1 VSEGGVA
8 RLSPVTARQP
18 GDPEKIGPYAILG
31 RLGAGGMGT
40 VYLARFVHAGPGAPL
55 VAVKVVHGEL
65 SRDPE
70 FRARFRDEV
79 AAAQRV
85 APFCT
90 ARLLDA
96 DPNATPPYLVTEYV
110 DGLPLGRVVA
120 DRGELDSST
129 LHGVALGVAAALTA
143 IHGAGLV
150 HRDLKPA
157 NVLLSLSG
165 PRVIDFGIA
174 RATNAA
180 AGLTMAGTVLGT
192 PGWMAPE
199 QFSSGAVGT
208 AADVFSWGSL
218 VAFAATGRPPWGDE
232 GPPASFAYRI
242 IHAEP
247 DVTGLSGTLRT
258 LVLAALRKTPTDRPT
273 ARDLVLALLG
283 ASPDHPGGAPRSAIE
298 NPTAAATAAATQ
310 LLASSTMLP
319 RARGG
324 LPIVPPRTPVPG
336 TPAVAAS
343 GAAGGMAARG
353 LAGGGAAGGG
363 AGGVAARGLAG
374 GGAAGG
380 VAARG
385 LAGGGAAGSG
395 GGGVAARGGAAGSG
409 AGGLAAPGLA
419 AAGSARPPAPPTPRP
434 AAGKLGSLRPRTPAP
449 GTPVPPPGKLPPT
462 RALTRPVPDPRG
474 PASRLS
480 GAAGRLPG
488 GVGRVPRSGSPGTG
502 PTAGHPPGWQPPRHP
517 PGGYA
522 PVPRLRVRK
531 WYRKK
536 RYMIG
541 LGLLA
546 LILIAAALRDD
557 SGAAGHRSGSAST
570 NSGRGPTVAGKP
582 AVAPAEGLNVPVRD
596 GKLEF
601 TVRSWQCGVPK
612 LGTGRLKRSASG
624 QFCLAD
630 VQARNIGNAT
640 RTLAEW
646 YEKVVDADGAAHAA
660 DLGARFFLPKQTLWN
675 AVGPGGT
682 VRGTIAFDIPT
693 GARPSHLELHDGPVS
708 GGVEVPLPSG

>member
-1 VSEGGVA
+1 VSEAGVA

-18 GDPEKIGPYAILG
+18 GDPERIGPYAILG

-40 VYLARFVHAGPGAPL
+40 VYLARFLHATPGAPL

-120 DRGELDSST
+120 DRGALDTST
-129 LHGVALGVAAALTA
+129 MHGVALGVAAALTA

-174 RATNAA
+174 RATNAS

-199 QFSSGAVGT
+199 QFSGGVVTT

-247 DVTGLSGTLRT
+247 DVSGLSGTLRT
-258 LVLAALRKTPTDRPT
+258 LVLAALRKTPADRPT

-298 NPTAAATAAATQ
+298 NPTAAATAAATR
-310 LLASSTMLP
+310 LLAASTMLP
-319 RARGG
+319 AAGNGRG

-336 TPAVAAS
+336 TPAVGAVPAAAS
-343 GAAGGMAARG
+343 GVPSPRPADP
-353 LAGGGAAGGG
+353 
-363 AGGVAARGLAG
+363 
-374 GGAAGG
+374 
-380 VAARG
+380 
-385 LAGGGAAGSG
+385 AAGSRP
-395 GGGVAARGGAAGSG
+395 AA
-409 AGGLAAPGLA
+409 
-419 AAGSARPPAPPTPRP
+419 PRP
-434 AAGKLGSLRPRTPAP
+434 AAGRLGSLGPRTPTSGPSTPAP
-449 GTPVPPPGKLPPT
+449 GALPPT
-462 RALTRPVPDPRG
+462 RSLTRPAPAPRPT
-474 PASRLS
+474 PAPRPAT
-480 GAAGRLPG
+480 GRIADVAGRLPG
-488 GVGRVPRSGSPGTG
+488 GVGRPPRRGAARPGGPAKPGGGPSGGG
-502 PTAGHPPGWQPPRHP
+502 PSGGWQPPRRP

-522 PVPRLRVRK
+522 PVPRLRVRR

-546 LILIAAALRDD
+546 LILIAVALRDD

-570 NSGRGPTVAGKP
+570 GDDSGSGSGSGPQVADRP
-582 AVAPAEGLNVPVRD
+582 AAAPAHGLNVPVRD

-601 TVRSWQCGVPK
+601 TVRSWTCGVDK
-612 LGTGRLKRSASG
+612 LGTGRLKRSATG
-624 QFCLAD
+624 QYCLAD
-630 VQARNIGNAT
+630 VQARNIGDAS

-646 YEKVVDADGAAHAA
+646 YEKVVDAHGDTRGA
-660 DLGARFFLPKQTLWN
+660 DFGARFFLPKQTLWD

-682 VRGTIAFDIPT
+682 VQGTLAFDIPHDS
-693 GARPSHLELHDGPVS
+693 RPSRLELHDGPVS
-708 GGVEVPLPSG
+708 GGVSVPLPGT

>member
-40 VYLARFVHAGPGAPL
+40 VYLARFLHATPGAPL

-120 DRGELDSST
+120 DRGALDSST
-129 LHGVALGVAAALTA
+129 MHGVALGVAAALTA

-174 RATNAA
+174 RATNAS

-199 QFSSGAVGT
+199 QFSGGVVTT

-247 DVTGLSGTLRT
+247 DVSGLSGTLRT
-258 LVLAALRKTPTDRPT
+258 LVLAAVRKTAAERPT

-283 ASPDHPGGAPRSAIE
+283 AAPDHPGGAPRAAIE
-298 NPTAAATAAATQ
+298 NPTAAATAAATR
-310 LLASSTMLP
+310 LLAASTMLP
-319 RARGG
+319 RAGNGRG

-336 TPAVAAS
+336 TPVP
-343 GAAGGMAARG
+343 GTPAAGAVPAAAPGIPTPRP
-353 LAGGGAAGGG
+353 ADP
-363 AGGVAARGLAG
+363 
-374 GGAAGG
+374 
-380 VAARG
+380 
-385 LAGGGAAGSG
+385 AAGS
-395 GGGVAARGGAAGSG
+395 
-409 AGGLAAPGLA
+409 
-419 AAGSARPPAPPTPRP
+419 RPPAPRP
-434 AAGKLGSLRPRTPAP
+434 AAGKLGSLGPRTPPP
-449 GTPVPPPGKLPPT
+449 GTPAQGGLPPT
-462 RALTRPVPDPRG
+462 RSLTRPAPAPR
-474 PASRLS
+474 PAGGGRIAD
-480 GAAGRLPG
+480 AAGRLPG
-488 GVGRVPRSGSPGTG
+488 GVGRAPRSGSARPGGTTG
-502 PTAGHPPGWQPPRHP
+502 PGGAAGGRSTPGWQPPRRP

-522 PVPRLRVRK
+522 PVPKLRVRR

-536 RYMIG
+536 RYLVG
-541 LGLLA
+541 LGLLV
-546 LILIAAALRDD
+546 LILIAVALRDD
-557 SGAAGHRSGSAST
+557 SGAAGHRPGSAST
-570 NSGRGPTVAGKP
+570 GPGSGSGPEVTDRP
-582 AVAPAEGLNVPVRD
+582 AAAPPAHGLNVPVRD

-601 TVRSWQCGVPK
+601 TVRSWKCGVNK
-612 LGTGRLKRSASG
+612 LGSGRLKRSASG
-624 QFCLAD
+624 QYCLAD
-630 VQARNIGNAT
+630 VQARNVGNAS

-646 YEKVVDADGAAHAA
+646 YEKVVDANGDTHGA
-660 DLGARFFLPKQTLWN
+660 DFGARFFLPRQTLWD
-675 AVGPGGT
+675 AVDPGGT
-682 VRGTIAFDIPT
+682 VHGTLAFDIPPD
-693 GARPSHLELHDGPVS
+693 ARPSRLELHDGPVS
-708 GGVEVPLPSG
+708 GGVSVPLPGS